1 MQRPRTV
8 ACTIVALFCLC
19 QGTRAQGRVSAW
31 GFNYNGQ
38 LGNGTYSTIPRYGI
52 YTAGTV
58 SGLVARAI
66 AGGYNYSLALKG
78 GGTVWSWGG
87 NPYGELGDG
96 TNTTSDTPVQVSGL
110 SGVATIAGGYFHS
123 LALKS
128 DGTVWTWGYNSFGE
142 LGNGTYRNSNTP
154 VQVSGL
160 SGVMA
165 IAGGGF
171 HSLALKSDG
180 TVWAWGNNGEAELGN
195 GTYTTIAPY
204 GSAKPVQVLGPGG
217 VGYLTGVTAIAAGG
231 DHSLALKS
239 DGTVWAWGNNG
250 EGELGNGT
258 NATSSAPVQV
268 LGSGGEGYLAGVTAI
283 AAGGF
288 HSLALK
294 GDGTVWAWGLNYSG
308 QLGNGRNTASNTPVQ
323 VNWISGVTAVAGGVL
338 HSLALTT
345 DGMVWAWGYNSFGE
359 LGNETYQ
366 DSNTP
371 VQVSELSGVTAIAG
385 GYYHSLALKGI
396 TSFIQQ
402 VLSLEFSNGAQTGL
416 AATLQAAQGY
426 LQAGDTTNAIAEL
439 QAFIGEINVLVD
451 NGWLN
456 AAASGP
462 LISAAGDIIAAL

>member
-19 QGTRAQGRVSAW
+19 QGTRAQGRASAW

-58 SGLVARAI
+58 SGLVATAI

-96 TNTTSDTPVQVSGL
+96 TNTTSDTPVKVSGL
-110 SGVATIAGGYFHS
+110 SGVTAVAGGYFHS

-128 DGTVWTWGYNSFGE
+128 DGTVWAWGYNSFGE
-142 LGNGTYRNSNTP
+142 LGNGTYRNSNKP

-180 TVWAWGNNGEAELGN
+180 TVWAWGNNGESELGN
-195 GTYTTIAPY
+195 GTYTTIPPY
-204 GSAKPVQVLGPGG
+204 GIAKPVQVLGPGG
-217 VGYLTGVTAIAAGG
+217 EGYLTGVTAIAAGG

-250 EGELGNGT
+250 EGELGNG
-258 NATSSAPVQV
+258 
-268 LGSGGEGYLAGVTAI
+268 
-283 AAGGF
+283 
-288 HSLALK
+288 
-294 GDGTVWAWGLNYSG
+294 
-308 QLGNGRNTASNTPVQ
+308 RNTTSNTPVQ
-323 VNWISGVTAVAGGVL
+323 VNWLSGVTAVAGGAL

-345 DGMVWAWGYNSFGE
+345 DGTVWAWGYNSFGE
-359 LGNETYQ
+359 LGNETYG

-371 VQVSELSGVTAIAG
+371 VQVSELNGVTAIAG

-402 VLSLEFSNGAQTGL
+402 VLSLGFSNGAQTSL

-426 LQAGDTTNAIAEL
+426 LQTGDTTNAIAEL

>member
-19 QGTRAQGRVSAW
+19 QGTRAQGRASAW

-58 SGLVARAI
+58 SGLVATAI

-96 TNTTSDTPVQVSGL
+96 TNTTSDTPVKVSGL
-110 SGVATIAGGYFHS
+110 SGVTAVAGGYFHS

-128 DGTVWTWGYNSFGE
+128 DGTVWAWGYNSFGE
-142 LGNGTYRNSNTP
+142 LGNGTYRNSNKP

-180 TVWAWGNNGEAELGN
+180 TVWAWGNNGESELGN
-195 GTYTTIAPY
+195 GTYTTIPPY
-204 GSAKPVQVLGPGG
+204 GIAKPVQVLGPGG
-217 VGYLTGVTAIAAGG
+217 EGYLTGVTAIAAGG

-250 EGELGNGT
+250 EGELGNG
-258 NATSSAPVQV
+258 
-268 LGSGGEGYLAGVTAI
+268 
-283 AAGGF
+283 
-288 HSLALK
+288 
-294 GDGTVWAWGLNYSG
+294 
-308 QLGNGRNTASNTPVQ
+308 RNTTSNTPVQ
-323 VNWISGVTAVAGGVL
+323 VNWLSGVTAVAGGAL

-345 DGMVWAWGYNSFGE
+345 DGTVWAWGYNSFGE
-359 LGNETYQ
+359 LGNETYG

-371 VQVSELSGVTAIAG
+371 VQVSELNGVTAIAG

-402 VLSLEFSNGAQTGL
+402 VLSLGFSNGAQTSL